1 MRQARVSAGAACE
14 GAATGALPAGMPA
27 AEPALGQ
34 PASPSR
40 SATPVLTVVDL
51 GRSDYRDI
59 LARMRACVD
68 DRIAARHAGQPDP
81 GNQLWLTEHAPVFTL
96 GRAARR
102 EHLHEIGDLPV
113 VETERGGHVTYHG
126 PGQIVAYPLIDLP
139 RSGLGVRR
147 YVCALEAAVIETLAQ
162 AGVEGRRRDGAPG
175 IYLSDGAKIASIG
188 LKVSYGFT
196 YHGLSLNVAM
206 DLEPFSRIDPCG
218 YAGLTVTDLSRARA
232 ALGLPPPDPAAV
244 RDVLAEALASRLC

>member
-1 MRQARVSAGAACE
+1 M
-14 GAATGALPAGMPA
+14 TL
-27 AEPALGQ
+27 
-34 PASPSR
+34 
-40 SATPVLTVVDL
+40 VDL
-51 GRSDYRDI
+51 GRTDYGAA
-59 LARMRACVD
+59 LARMRAYVD
-68 DRIAARHAGQPDP
+68 ERITARHAGREDP
-81 GNQLWLTEHAPVFTL
+81 GDQLWLTEHAPVFTL

-102 EHLHEIGDLPV
+102 EHLHGTGGIPV
-113 VETERGGHVTYHG
+113 IETERGGHVTYHG

-147 YVCALEAAVIETLAQ
+147 YVCALEAAVIDTLAW

-175 IYLSDGAKIASIG
+175 IYLPGGAKIASIG

-218 YAGLTVTDLSRARA
+218 YAGLAVTDLARERA
-232 ALGLPPPDPAAV
+232 ALGLPGLDLAAI
-244 RDVLAEALASRLC
+244 RDHLAGAVATHLG

>member
-1 MRQARVSAGAACE
+1 MLQARAT
-14 GAATGALPAGMPA
+14 TGAGHRAAGPVAGQAPAGS
-27 AEPALGQ
+27 G
-34 PASPSR
+34 
-40 SATPVLTVVDL
+40 LTVVDL
-51 GRSDYRDI
+51 GRSDYRDA
-59 LARMRACVD
+59 LARMRAFVD
-68 DRIAARHAGQPDP
+68 ARIAARHGDRPDP
-81 GNQLWLTEHAPVFTL
+81 GDQLWLTEHAPVFTL

-102 EHLHEIGDLPV
+102 EHLHETGDIAV

-147 YVCALEAAVIETLAQ
+147 YVCALEAAVIDTLSR

-175 IYLSDGAKIASIG
+175 IYLPDGAKIASIG

-206 DLEPFSRIDPCG
+206 DLDPFSRIDPCG
-218 YAGLTVTDLSRARA
+218 YAGLTVTDLTRARA
-232 ALGLPPPDPAAV
+232 ALGLPGVDLAAI
-244 RDVLAEALASRLC
+244 RDSLTEAIATRLC